1 MHKYFLL
8 LIAIILVSCQ
18 QPQKTFILISKD
30 YDSRIELWLKK
41 ANNTIETRQFYGIPL
56 DSMNYFLNRANGMVL
71 GGGEDVNPLVYNKPE
86 YDSICEGYDNFRDSI
101 ELLMIQYAMKNKTPI
116 FGICRG
122 LQILNVGNGGTL
134 IPDIPTFYPESTLK
148 HRIKTEYAHVAIA
161 NDDSWLDIQFHI
173 SEFQVNSRHHQ
184 SIDSIA
190 PGFKVAAFAPDGVI
204 ESIQWTD
211 TTTHPFAVAV
221 QWHPEALNDTL
232 SLQIATLFLQKVTK

>member
-8 LIAIILVSCQ
+8 LIAVILVSCK

-190 PGFKVAAFAPDGVI
+190 PGFKVAAFAPDRVI

>member
-1 MHKYFLL
+1 
-8 LIAIILVSCQ
+8 
-18 QPQKTFILISKD
+18 
-30 YDSRIELWLKK
+30 
-41 ANNTIETRQFYGIPL
+41 
-56 DSMNYFLNRANGMVL
+56 
-71 GGGEDVNPLVYNKPE
+71 LVYNKPE

-161 NDDSWLDIQFHI
+161 NDDSWLDTQFHI

>member
-8 LIAIILVSCQ
+8 LIAVILVSCQ

>member
-8 LIAIILVSCQ
+8 LIAVILVSCK